1 MKNIYKKIEKAY
13 APKESSEPSWVEELR
28 EELKE
33 IKALLHAQKRVVAH
47 KKRRKSQAYFDF
59 VKLFRE
65 RLMPDTEKGIYPE
78 VHYQGKRIGVNLK
91 GFLYD
96 KATTKSLKA
105 YEAFALYE
113 YFYAKK
119 EQIDAFIVVD

>member
-1 MKNIYKKIEKAY
+1 MKSVYDKIEKMY
-13 APKESSEPSWVEELR
+13 EPNRDNEPSWVNELR
-28 EELKE
+28 LELKE
-33 IKALLHAQKRVVAH
+33 IKALLQGQKRVVV
-47 KKRRKSQAYFDF
+47 KKKKKSQAYFDF
-59 VKLFRE
+59 VRVFRE
-65 RLMPDTEKGIYPE
+65 RLMADTEKGIYPE
-78 VHYQGKRIGVNLK
+78 VHYEGRRIGVNIK

-119 EQIDAFIVVD
+119 EQIDAFIVTD